1 MTVTQTSAE
10 QHTSDEIRCSHCGSP
25 LPAYAAFC
33 GACGQ
38 RVDSA
43 GQNER
48 VPHTPA
54 IGEDKEER
62 YRITALVGRRS
73 HVQLF
78 FATDTLFKRPVT
90 IRDIA
95 ISSLSEEQQEQAR
108 ITTQHEYDLL
118 RQQRIPGL
126 TPVIDIRA
134 SNGHILV
141 VCGWPFPL
149 PEADDAHTATRTH
162 TLEDL
167 LQSGIGLPD
176 ELVALTWIHTLCS
189 VVSRLHRSSIITG
202 TIDAGSVVVS
212 TPSYTGQPA
221 LMVSWLPQAVRSLLL
236 QTSSFTDTSHFSA
249 PEVLQGQLLTPRS
262 DLYSLGAL
270 LYLLLTGAAPEEQT
284 SWIRTP
290 AQKLRE
296 RTPRISRGTE
306 ELVLRAISPDPSE
319 RFQNADEMSEALQ
332 QQITSIA
339 SKKRGRAAKGYHS
352 TTGEREAVQ
361 GNVEQSSGEAGE
373 AGETSEATVSVVP
386 IRAQLARWHISLQE
400 TTDMTHDVQQ
410 IVAQQALQTHQE
422 ATQAVK
428 SADTLE
434 IQETTHTNT
443 GENERIEI
451 AQQEQPT
458 KNEADKE
465 YKIEAVAISPEA
477 TDVEQFETIPLE
489 SALQASQIEQ
499 PLNKDRIQDT
509 PSRSFEET
517 RPPSLRTRI
526 TGLIPAFPK
535 KTPTRVP
542 ATQADLDASTQKTF
556 LSKLQQLFVGEQR
569 QRTTAAAL
577 IETPLRVQPNQSYTI
592 RIHLMGR
599 DTPSTPRNAKK
610 GTQPVGLS
618 SLKKDEV
625 VHIEVRSAI
634 YQNYAYIVQ
643 RADVHIPGEG
653 FAAEVTIPMQPLS
666 GGQNGRRERMHI
678 FFMDELRQP
687 LYEKPFV
694 LEVFVSHLVQIG
706 REGHNVLTIPV

>member
-10 QHTSDEIRCSHCGSP
+10 HNTSDEIRCPHCGSP

-43 GQNER
+43 EQSTQ

-54 IGEDKEER
+54 ITENNGER

-90 IRDIA
+90 IRDITV
-95 ISSLSEEQQEQAR
+95 SSLNEELQGQALKAV
-108 ITTQHEYDLL
+108 QDEYDLL
-118 RQQRIPGL
+118 RRQRIPGL
-126 TPVIDIRA
+126 TPVIDFRA

-141 VCGWPFPL
+141 VSGWPFPL
-149 PEADDAHTATRTH
+149 PEAGEGYTVTRTH

-167 LQSGIGLPD
+167 LQSGMGLPN
-176 ELVALTWIHTLCS
+176 ELVALTWIHNLCT
-189 VVSRLHRSSIITG
+189 VVSRLHRSSIVMG
-202 TIDAGSVVVS
+202 TLDPGSVVVS
-212 TPSYTGQPA
+212 SASYTGEAA
-221 LMVSWLPQAVRSLLL
+221 LMVSWLPQTVRTLLS
-236 QTSSFTDTSHFSA
+236 QTSSLIDSSHFSA
-249 PEVLQGQLLTPRS
+249 PELLHGQPLTPRS

-270 LYLLLTGAAPEEQT
+270 LYLLLTGIAPEEQT

-290 AQKLRE
+290 LQKLRE
-296 RTPRISRGTE
+296 RTPRVSKGTE

-319 RFQNADEMSEALQ
+319 RFQNVDEMSEALQ

-339 SKKRGRAAKGYHS
+339 SKKRGRSTKGYHS
-352 TTGEREAVQ
+352 TTGERGAVQ
-361 GNVEQSSGEAGE
+361 GNVEQGL
-373 AGETSEATVSVVP
+373 GETGETIEATVSVVP
-386 IRAQLARWHISLQE
+386 IRAQLARWHLSLQE
-400 TTDMTHDVQQ
+400 TKDMTHDIRQ
-410 IVAQQALQTHQE
+410 IAAQSHARLSTPPPSAQVAQPE
-422 ATQAVK
+422 
-428 SADTLE
+428 DTLA
-434 IQETTHTNT
+434 IQETAKANT

-451 AQQEQPT
+451 AQEEQPT
-458 KNEADKE
+458 NDEAH
-465 YKIEAVAISPEA
+465 KIEAEAVSPTVTAPPETETSEPASEPLEA
-477 TDVEQFETIPLE
+477 EVEQ
-489 SALQASQIEQ
+489 SS
-499 PLNKDRIQDT
+499 NKNMIQGM
-509 PSRSFEET
+509 PSHPVEET
-517 RPPSLRTRI
+517 PAPSLRARI

-535 KTPTRVP
+535 KAPSRVP
-542 ATQADLDASTQKTF
+542 ATQADLDASSKPTF
-556 LSKLQQLFVGEQR
+556 LSRLQQLFVGEQR

-577 IETPLRVQPNQSYTI
+577 IETPMRVQPNQSYTI

-599 DTPSTPRNAKK
+599 DTPSTPRGAKK

-625 VHIEVRSAI
+625 IHIEVRSAI

-643 RADVHIPGEG
+643 RADVQIPGEG

-666 GGQNGRRERMHI
+666 GGQNGRRERMHV

-694 LEVFVSHLVQIG
+694 LEVFVSHLVQTG

>member
-10 QHTSDEIRCSHCGSP
+10 QHTSDEIRCSHCASP
-25 LPAYAAFC
+25 LPAYAVFC

-54 IGEDKEER
+54 IAENNGER
-62 YRITALVGRRS
+62 YRITALVGRHA

-90 IRDIA
+90 IRDVTV
-95 ISSLSEEQQEQAR
+95 STFNEELQEQAR
-108 ITTQHEYDLL
+108 TATQHEYDLL
-118 RQQRIPGL
+118 RRQRIPGL
-126 TPVIDIRA
+126 TPVIDVRA

-149 PEADDAHTATRTH
+149 PEAGEGNTAARTH

-167 LQSGIGLPD
+167 LQSGIGLPN

-189 VVSRLHRSSIITG
+189 VVSQLHHSSIIIG
-202 TIDAGSVVVS
+202 TLDPESIVIS

-249 PEVLQGQLLTPRS
+249 PEVLHGQPLTQRS

-270 LYLLLTGAAPEEQT
+270 LYLLLTGVAPEEQT

-296 RTPRISRGTE
+296 RTQRVSKGTE

-339 SKKRGRAAKGYHS
+339 SKKRGRSAKGYHA
-352 TTGEREAVQ
+352 TIGEREAVQ
-361 GNVEQSSGEAGE
+361 GHVEQGSGET
-373 AGETSEATVSVVP
+373 GETIEATISVVP

-400 TTDMTHDVQQ
+400 TKDMTHDVQH
-410 IVAQQALQTHQE
+410 IIAQHSPVSSQTVQE
-422 ATQAVK
+422 AQP
-428 SADTLE
+428 ADTLE
-434 IQETTHTNT
+434 IQETSRTNT
-443 GENERIEI
+443 GENERIEL
-451 AQQEQPT
+451 AQEEQPT

-465 YKIEAVAISPEA
+465 NKIEAEDVSPEVTSVSHPELA
-477 TDVEQFETIPLE
+477 TPEPVHQAFEGEPPFVE
-489 SALQASQIEQ
+489 
-499 PLNKDRIQDT
+499 DMIQDT
-509 PSRSFEET
+509 PSRSVEET
-517 RPPSLRTRI
+517 RPPSLRARI

-556 LSKLQQLFVGEQR
+556 LSQLQQLFVGEQR

-599 DTPSTPRNAKK
+599 DAPFTPRNAKK

-694 LEVFVSHLVQIG
+694 LEVFVSHLVQTG